1 MTELYIFSQDDQLL
15 TVATPSTGL
24 VSAPFREELNK
35 VSDTPFSFTVESDS
49 EESQHVKEENQ
60 VVFKDKDGDLRL
72 YVIKELDES
81 DDTDGPVTTAI
92 CEPAFMELK
101 EHIVVDRRFTEKEA
115 QEALDAALEGT
126 RWTGEVEVP
135 LGNASTNF
143 YYISSIEAIW
153 SILDTWGGDFKDVVE
168 FQEDSNKI
176 ARRVVKLLQRRGVD
190 RGQRFEIDHNVTQI
204 QRTVI
209 SYPVTAMYGRGA
221 SLETE
226 DGGNTRYIDFADVE
240 WKVANGDPV
249 DKPKGQKWVG
259 DPDALKKYGRLY
271 EEKLLHRE
279 GIFSNQDY
287 ETAGELL
294 QATWEAL
301 QEAKEPEVNYSLT
314 VELLERFADY
324 DHEHV
329 ELGDTAR
336 AIDRNFS
343 RPIEIQSRVIAM
355 EYDLV
360 DIEGT
365 ATVEMGQFLSVD
377 SDDRLERVIET
388 INDNRGKWEYVTDQN
403 YPDVVPSVPVNVEA
417 SGLFKSVLIQWDYT
431 GSVYIKHYEIYGSQV
446 QGFVP
451 QPQHLLYRGNIS
463 SFTHAVETDQKWYY
477 RVRAVNHH
485 ETASEYSGEVFAST
499 VRVIS
504 DDILFG
510 EDIAA
515 KLRDLS
521 LEAKL
526 LADGSIDFDQLTQDA
541 RDQIKLDSTKYTD
554 DEIAKAH
561 NDLIQKISDRAG
573 LEYVDGKFKFT
584 EEKLLEIESE
594 AAGLQEDLSD
604 LDGVAVQLR
613 TDINDVTGTVSLQ
626 AEKLTNIDDTLTK
639 QNLAITANATAIQA
653 RATSSELNAAK
664 GDITQLRSDFELS
677 AKQLTANFQSVKT
690 TVEGI
695 EIGGRNYLLNTS
707 KDFKTVTFSGWDR
720 YLQDVKLSDVGRKA
734 GDWITARVYLKPQN
748 YQTKVHLDFRPDD
761 ESAYVQV
768 FGNVIDGGKEGYSTI
783 SVQIPSTANG
793 KAVTKVKFSIR
804 HHNRDTPEQTVSYK
818 EAKLETGNKPS
829 GWTAAPED
837 TDKRFQENESAIKA
851 NATEISQRV
860 KATDYTIDKQGFVT
874 RFQDNESII
883 QQHANAIKSKV
894 DQLAF
899 NTLDKTV
906 SEHSATIEQQATQIS
921 QRVTSQTLNEKVKEI
936 NDNINSAISGIEVGG
951 VNLLTGTSSD
961 WKNVFISQ
969 WNGTWTGRIKYTDL
983 GLKAGDKVTFGID
996 LKSSNGKTLAA
1007 RVDFYSDASTENGK
1021 TAHTSEI
1028 YVTSGQE
1035 GRSYVTVTLREDR
1048 PYLILLVANI
1058 TNTQVVTNTTEQ
1070 YRKPVLEKGT
1080 KASDWSPA
1088 TQDIYQYA
1096 IDVSKKEAQLESEKA
1111 MAYADGVVTAEEQ
1124 ERIKAISSSLSEAKK
1139 YADQYKAKS
1148 YPTSNT
1154 GSDNYGKW
1162 TKIFSLKITSRYQ
1175 WASVDFSFIAG
1186 SDGGTKTRYGNG
1198 FARLKQQSEMGT
1210 APLAQLE
1217 IREATGLGTG
1227 DFVYVITQNNALLTE
1242 MTVYMRI
1249 TNSHET
1255 YYLIPTANAGH
1266 HSPEFYENQGFAT
1279 YVSGSYVYATKNLV
1293 AGDTEKVNGVAAG
1306 QITQRLSNAESEIK
1320 QQADNIELM
1329 VRKDG
1334 IVASIN
1340 LSSEGVRIDGRL
1352 HHITGTTL
1360 IDASVIKRAHIA
1372 DAAIGSAAIE
1382 NAAITKAK
1390 IGTAAVGN
1398 AQLENAAVTTAKIAN
1413 LAVDDAKIA
1422 NISVDKLKAGTINA
1436 NLVKVQ
1442 GGSGN
1447 EYARIDGAF
1456 VSTRGQYSRTWF
1468 GETESLD
1475 SEITVGGGMVRV
1487 TKVND
1492 PRGRRNLYF
1501 TNNGISTTAVG
1512 ADGDEGLGS
1521 GVIEFFSHYW
1531 DDDRRGLTLYSNLG
1545 SIGMRTDSRSIY
1557 LDANQDVYIK
1567 ASIGRVVLQPRD
1579 GNRVGNN
1586 HFVFNVKDNSST
1598 SDTDGVL
1605 QYGSPLTNYASG
1617 FRFSKSSADPT
1628 VWVTNG
1634 NGDYSSGHL
1643 RARSIYATDAIYGDI
1658 VGNVK
1663 TNTTNLYLMADTE
1676 IRFTS
1681 KAGYNNGN
1689 VSWRKGVMQDL
1700 SSNTVASLT
1709 IDPLYLG
1716 ANSEIRA
1723 TSRGFAASGPIYRD
1737 IWAGGFINKSTLD
1750 SKQNIEDLE
1759 HIGLTTVKRLNVVKY
1774 HTYSDIERG
1783 IYFDKRVGFIAELS
1797 PDISN
1802 YNAQGIDVYRLS
1814 AYNTKAIQELSDA
1827 ADQMESNIESI
1838 YDILRANIKEIDELK
1853 AEVQI
1858 LKSA

>member
-15 TVATPSTGL
+15 TIITETTGL

-35 VSDTPFSFTVESDS
+35 VSDTPFSFTVEADT
-49 EESQHVKEENQ
+49 EESQHIKEENQ

-72 YVIKELDES
+72 YVIKELDEN
-81 DDTDGPVTTAI
+81 DDTVGPVTTAI

-101 EHIVVDRRFTEKEA
+101 EHIIEDRRFTEKEA
-115 QEALDAALEGT
+115 QIALDAALEGT
-126 RWTGEVEVP
+126 RWTGEVEVS
-135 LGNASTNF
+135 LGKASTNI
-143 YYISSIEAIW
+143 YYLTSTDAIW
-153 SILDTWGGDFKDVVE
+153 NILETWGGDFKDVVE
-168 FQEDSNKI
+168 FEEDSNKI
-176 ARRVVKLLQRRGVD
+176 IRRVIKLQQRRGVD

-204 QRTVI
+204 ERTVL
-209 SYPVTAMYGRGA
+209 SYPITAMYGRGA

-226 DGGNTRYIDFADVE
+226 GGGNTRYIDFADVE

-259 DPDALKKYGRLY
+259 DPEALNKYGRLH
-271 EEKLLHRE
+271 EGKLLHRE

-287 ETAGELL
+287 ETAEELL
-294 QATWEAL
+294 RATWEAL
-301 QEAKEPEVNYSLT
+301 QQAKSPEINYGLS
-314 VELLERFADY
+314 VELLERLAGY
-324 DHEHV
+324 EHEHA

-336 AIDRNFS
+336 AIDRKFS
-343 RPIEIQSRVIAM
+343 KPIEIQSRIISM

-365 ATVEMGQFLSVD
+365 AKVEMGQFLSVD
-377 SDDRLERVIET
+377 NDDRLERVIET
-388 INDNRGKWEYVTDQN
+388 INDNRGKWEYVTDKN
-403 YPDVVPSVPVNVEA
+403 YPDVVPAVPVNVVA

-431 GSVYIKHYEIYGSQV
+431 GSVYIKHYEVYGSQV
-446 QGFVP
+446 QGFIP

-477 RVRAVNHH
+477 RVRSVNHH
-485 ETASEYSGEVFAST
+485 ETTSEYSAEVNAST

-515 KLRDLS
+515 KLRELS

-526 LADGSIDFDQLTQDA
+526 IADGSIDFEQLTQDA
-541 RDQIKLDSTKYTD
+541 KDQIQQDSTKYTN
-554 DEIAKAH
+554 DEIEKART
-561 NDLIQKISDRAG
+561 DLMDKIADRAS
-573 LEYVDGKFKFT
+573 LEVVEGKFKFT
-584 EEKLLEIESE
+584 EEKLSEIEQE
-594 AAGLQEDLSD
+594 AAGLQEGLKD
-604 LDGVAVQLR
+604 LDGVAIQLR
-613 TDINDVTGTVSLQ
+613 TDIDDVDGVVKLQ
-626 AEKLTNIDDTLTK
+626 AEKLTNIDGTLSK
-639 QNLAITANATAIQA
+639 QNLSIEANAAAIQA
-653 RATSSELNAAK
+653 RATTSELNEAK

-677 AKQLTANFQSVKT
+677 AKQLSANFQSVKT

-695 EIGGRNYLLNTS
+695 EIGGRNYLLNTT

-720 YLQDVKLSDVGRKA
+720 YLQDVKFSDAGWKA
-734 GDWITARVYLKPQN
+734 GDWITARVYLKPQK

-793 KAVTKVKFSIR
+793 KVLTKVKFSIR
-804 HHNRDTPEQTVSYK
+804 HHNRDTPEQTVLYK
-818 EAKLETGNKPS
+818 EEMLETGNKPS
-829 GWTAAPED
+829 AWAAAPED

-851 NATEISQRV
+851 NATQISQRV
-860 KATDYTIDKQGFVT
+860 KAADYTIDKQGFVT
-874 RFQDNESII
+874 RFEGNES
-883 QQHANAIKSKV
+883 
-894 DQLAF
+894 L
-899 NTLDKTV
+899 
-906 SEHSATIEQQATQIS
+906 IEQQAELIRQKVDSSTFNSLKGTVEDHTSLIQQQANEIS
-921 QRVTSQTLNEKVKEI
+921 QKVSSQTLLNEIEKVKVKQY
-936 NDNINSAISGIEVGG
+936 A
-951 VNLLTGTSSD
+951 
-961 WKNVFISQ
+961 
-969 WNGTWTGRIKYTDL
+969 
-983 GLKAGDKVTFGID
+983 
-996 LKSSNGKTLAA
+996 
-1007 RVDFYSDASTENGK
+1007 
-1021 TAHTSEI
+1021 
-1028 YVTSGQE
+1028 TSG
-1035 GRSYVTVTLREDR
+1035 
-1048 PYLILLVANI
+1048 
-1058 TNTQVVTNTTEQ
+1058 
-1070 YRKPVLEKGT
+1070 
-1080 KASDWSPA
+1080 
-1088 TQDIYQYA
+1088 
-1096 IDVSKKEAQLESEKA
+1096 
-1111 MAYADGVVTAEEQ
+1111 
-1124 ERIKAISSSLSEAKK
+1124 
-1139 YADQYKAKS
+1139 
-1148 YPTSNT
+1148 T
-1154 GSDNYGKW
+1154 GGDNYGKW
-1162 TKIFSLKITSRYQ
+1162 TKILSLKTTARYQ
-1175 WASVDFSFIAG
+1175 FTSVDFTFLAG
-1186 SDGGTKTRYGNG
+1186 SDGGTKTRFGSG
-1198 FARLKQQSEMGT
+1198 FARLKQQSAMGEP
-1210 APLAQLE
+1210 PLPQLE
-1217 IREATGLGTG
+1217 IRESSGIGAG
-1227 DFVYVITQNNALLTE
+1227 DFVYVVTQNTTSITE

-1249 TNSHET
+1249 SNSHER
-1255 YYLIPTANAGH
+1255 YYITPVTIAGNNQ
-1266 HSPEFYENQGFAT
+1266 PDFYENQPFVDRVAGTF
-1279 YVSGSYVYATKNLV
+1279 VFATKNLI
-1293 AGDTEKVNGVAAG
+1293 AGDTDKVNGVAAG
-1306 QITQRLSNAESEIK
+1306 QITQRLSTAESEIK

-1334 IVASIN
+1334 IIASVN
-1340 LSSEGVRIDGRL
+1340 LSSEGLRIDGRL

-1360 IDASVIKRAHIA
+1360 IDSSVIKRAHIA
-1372 DAAIGSAAIE
+1372 DAAIGSAAID
-1382 NAAITKAK
+1382 NAAIIRAK
-1390 IGTAAVGN
+1390 IATAAIGTA
-1398 AQLENAAVTTAKIAN
+1398 QLDNAAVTNAKIGN

-1557 LDANQDVYIK
+1557 LDANQDVYLK
-1567 ASIGRVVLQPRD
+1567 ASIGRIVLQPRD

-1617 FRFSKSSADPT
+1617 FRFSKSSVDPT

-1700 SSNTVASLT
+1700 ASNTVASLT

-1759 HIGLTTVKRLNVVKY
+1759 RIGLTTVKRLNVVKY
-1774 HTYSDIERG
+1774 NTYSDIERG

-1814 AYNTKAIQELSDA
+1814 AYNTKAIQELSDV
-1827 ADQMESNIESI
+1827 ADQMDSNIESI
-1838 YDILRANIKEIDELK
+1838 YDILQANIAEIDELK
-1853 AEVQI
+1853 AEMRELKSEVLH